1 MKKENNI
8 AILGGASREQA
19 EKMERM
25 RALRLSTGMNRRAFC
40 EKYHIPYQTVTEW
53 ELGRR
58 EMPDYV
64 LELLEYRVKME
75 EILKDLDLEL

>member
-1 MKKENNI
+1 MSDEEKSISPEIKK
-8 AILGGASREQA
+8 
-19 EKMERM
+19 ERM
-25 RALRLSTGMNRRAFC
+25 RSLRRLTGLSRIKFC
-40 EKYHIPYQTVTEW
+40 AKYHIPYQTVTEW

-75 EILKDLDLEL
+75 QILDGLDLEL